1 MTPKPPSSGT
11 RLPTLRDALRRA
23 QVSVTVI
30 AVGLVGLVLTI
41 MGLVA
46 LRAYAEHNTGLIA
59 RSMLYTAEASV
70 VFHDAPAARD
80 ALALIASAE
89 GVGTAIVFDS
99 DGLVLA
105 QWNRASDTSFA
116 WIQQP
121 FERIFTPPPIVTP
134 IVHRGHTVGTL
145 LVTGHPGSMLAFLLK
160 GVAGVLACLI
170 ASAMLAR
177 AIARRTFE
185 HIVEP
190 LRNLAR
196 VAHAVRNERAFA
208 VRLPPAEIAELNALG
223 EDFNALLDQLQA
235 WQNQL
240 QRENATLAH
249 KAAHDS
255 LTGLPNRAHFEERL
269 AQSVH
274 DAGILGQR
282 VAVLFIDSD
291 RFKEINDQQGHASGD
306 AVLVH
311 TAARVR
317 HLLRESDL
325 VARLGGDEFAVLMT
339 PLRDIENARRLAEKI
354 LASMRT
360 PIRLPGG
367 TETVSSLSIG
377 IAVYPDHARDARGLF
392 DAADAAMYSAK
403 RLGGDSQASAPAL
416 SRSPSDSPPSAPKE
430 QAS

>member
-1 MTPKPPSSGT
+1 
-11 RLPTLRDALRRA
+11 
-23 QVSVTVI
+23 V
-30 AVGLVGLVLTI
+30 
-41 MGLVA
+41 
-46 LRAYAEHNTGLIA
+46 
-59 RSMLYTAEASV
+59 
-70 VFHDAPAARD
+70 
-80 ALALIASAE
+80 
-89 GVGTAIVFDS
+89 VFDS

-105 QWNRASDTSFA
+105 QWSRPPDASLA
-116 WIQQP
+116 WIQKP
-121 FERIFTPPPIVTP
+121 FERVFTPPPIVTP

-160 GVAGVLACLI
+160 GVAGVLACLM

-185 HIVEP
+185 GIVEP

-196 VAHAVRNERAFA
+196 VAHAVRNERAFG
-208 VRLPPAEIAELNALG
+208 VRMPKAAIAELNALG

-240 QRENATLAH
+240 QHENAKLAH

-255 LTGLPNRAHFEERL
+255 LTGLPNRVHFEERL
-269 AQSVH
+269 EQAIRDASV
-274 DAGILGQR
+274 LNQR

-306 AVLVH
+306 AVLIH

-317 HLLRESDL
+317 NLLRESDL
-325 VARLGGDEFAVLMT
+325 VARLGGDEFAVMLA
-339 PLRDIENARRLAEKI
+339 PLRDGDTARRLAEKI
-354 LASMRT
+354 LASMRK

-377 IAVYPDHARDARGLF
+377 IAVYPEHATDVNSLF
-392 DAADAAMYSAK
+392 DAADAAMYRAK
-403 RLGGDSQASAPAL
+403 RLGGDSQASAVSAAGAAAG
-416 SRSPSDSPPSAPKE
+416 SAPGAAARPGPGAGPGAAPDASDPNAKE
-430 QAS
+430 MSS

>member
-1 MTPKPPSSGT
+1 MTSKPTSSGS
-11 RLPTLRDALRRA
+11 RLPTLRDALHRA
-23 QVSVTVI
+23 QVSVTVL
-30 AVGLVGLVLTI
+30 AVGLVGLVLTV

-59 RSMLYTAEASV
+59 RSMLYTVEASV
-70 VFHDAPAARD
+70 VFHDGPAARD
-80 ALALIASAE
+80 ALALIATTE
-89 GVGTAIVFDS
+89 GVGTAVVFDT

-105 QWNRASDTSFA
+105 QWSRPPDTSLA

-145 LVTGHPGSMLAFLLK
+145 LLTSHPGSMLAFLLK
-160 GVAGVLACLI
+160 GVAGVLACLL

-185 HIVEP
+185 DIVEP
-190 LRNLAR
+190 LRNLAH
-196 VAHAVRNERAFA
+196 VAHAVRNERAFG

-223 EDFNALLDQLQA
+223 EDFNALLDELQA
-235 WQNQL
+235 WQSQL
-240 QRENATLAH
+240 QHENAKLAH

-269 AQSVH
+269 EQAIR
-274 DAGILGQR
+274 DATVLHQR

-306 AVLVH
+306 AVLIH

-317 HLLRESDL
+317 NLLRESDL
-325 VARLGGDEFAVLMT
+325 VARLGGDEFAVMLA
-339 PLRDIENARRLAEKI
+339 PVRDTDTARRLAEAI
-354 LASMRT
+354 LESMRK

-367 TETVSSLSIG
+367 TEAVSSLSIG
-377 IAVYPDHARDARGLF
+377 IAVYPDHATNVRDLF
-392 DAADAAMYSAK
+392 DAADAAMYGAK
-403 RLGGDSQASAPAL
+403 RLGGDSQASAQATPAAPTL
-416 SRSPSDSPPSAPKE
+416 PPYSKE
-430 QAS
+430 MSS

>member
-1 MTPKPPSSGT
+1 MTTPPSSSGP

-23 QVSVTVI
+23 QVSVTII

-59 RSMLYTAEASV
+59 RSMLYTVEASA
-70 VFHDAPAARD
+70 VFHDAPAAQD
-80 ALALIASAE
+80 ALALIANAE
-89 GVGTAIVFDS
+89 SVGTAIVFDR

-105 QWNRASDTSFA
+105 QWGRPPDQRFA
-116 WIQQP
+116 WIRRP

-145 LVTGHPGSMLAFLLK
+145 LVTGHPGTMLAFLLK
-160 GVAGVLACLI
+160 GVAGILACLV

-185 HIVEP
+185 NIVEP
-190 LRNLAR
+190 LRNLAQ
-196 VAHAVRNERAFA
+196 VAHAVRNERAFGA
-208 VRLPPAEIAELNALG
+208 RLPPADIAELNALG

-240 QRENATLAH
+240 QHENAALAH

-255 LTGLPNRAHFEERL
+255 LTGLPNRSHFEERL
-269 AQSVH
+269 QQAIH
-274 DAGILGQR
+274 DAGVLGQQ

-306 AVLVH
+306 AVLIH
-311 TAARVR
+311 IAARVR
-317 HLLRESDL
+317 NLLREGDL
-325 VARLGGDEFAVLMT
+325 VARLGGDEFAVLIS
-339 PLRDIENARRLAEKI
+339 PLRDVETARRLAAKI
-354 LASMRT
+354 LASMRE

-367 TETVSSLSIG
+367 SETVSSLSIG
-377 IAVYPDHARDARGLF
+377 VAVYPDHAKDARSLF
-392 DAADAAMYSAK
+392 EAADSAMYHAK
-403 RLGGDSQASAPAL
+403 RQGGDSQALAQPRPETPTL
-416 SRSPSDSPPSAPKE
+416 YPKE
-430 QAS
+430 IPS

>member
-1 MTPKPPSSGT
+1 MTTPPTPSGP

-59 RSMLYTAEASV
+59 RSMLYTVEASV
-70 VFHDAPAARD
+70 VFHDAPAAQD
-80 ALALIASAE
+80 ALALIANTES
-89 GVGTAIVFDS
+89 VGTAIVFDS

-105 QWNRASDTSFA
+105 QWTRPRGAGFA

-134 IVHRGHTVGTL
+134 IVHRGNTVGTL
-145 LVTGHPGSMLAFLLK
+145 LVTGHPGSVLAFLLK
-160 GVAGVLACLI
+160 GVAGVLACLV

-185 HIVEP
+185 NIVEP

-196 VAHAVRNERAFA
+196 VAHAVRNERAFG
-208 VRLPPAEIAELNALG
+208 VRLPPADIAELNALG

-240 QRENATLAH
+240 QHENATLAH

-255 LTGLPNRAHFEERL
+255 LTGLPNRAHFQERL
-269 AQSVH
+269 ERAIH
-274 DAGILGQR
+274 DAGVLGQR

-317 HLLRESDL
+317 NQLRETDL
-325 VARLGGDEFAVLMT
+325 VARLGGDEFAVLLS
-339 PLRDIENARRLAEKI
+339 PLRDIDTAHHLAGKI
-354 LASMRT
+354 LASMRD

-367 TETVSSLSIG
+367 TEAVSSLSIG
-377 IAVYPDHARDARGLF
+377 IAVYPDHAKDARDLF
-392 DAADAAMYSAK
+392 EAADAAMYRAK
-403 RLGGDSQASAPAL
+403 RQGGDSQATAGTPPAP
-416 SRSPSDSPPSAPKE
+416 SPTYPKE
-430 QAS
+430 IPS